1 MKTLSAAVIGLLWTT
16 SSLAAPA
23 APAADPDTRA
33 ATTLAQMTPA
43 ERTVLT
49 QGVMA
54 LPVLPPPGGMPA
66 GAIPG
71 AGFVAGLPRLGVP
84 ALTESDAS
92 LGVAYVFG
100 LRHDGATAL
109 PSGMAMASTW
119 NPDLIQAGGAMIA
132 SEASAKGFNVLLAGG
147 ADLMRDPRNGRAF
160 EYLGEDP
167 LLTGVLAGAA
177 ITGIQSAHVI
187 STAKHFAL
195 NDQETARHFVDV
207 KISDA
212 AARESDLLA
221 FEIAIER
228 GRPGSIMCAYNQ
240 VGGHYACDS
249 DYLLNQVLKRDW
261 GYKGFVMS
269 DWGAVPAVSAA
280 LDGLDQQSGAQLDPK
295 VFLAQPLAD
304 AAAADPKYAARLTDM
319 NRRILRSI
327 YAVGLDTNP
336 PARHAID
343 FAADGKVAQAV
354 AEEGIVLLRNQDG
367 ALPITAQAKRILV
380 VGGYADTGVISGGGS
395 SQVEGLGGP
404 AAIVPL
410 GGSGPFAGITGEA
423 YQRSNPLAAI
433 RALAPAAQVRFRDG
447 RYISDAVLATR
458 DADVVIVFATQGM
471 TEGLDVPD
479 LSLPRGQDALITA
492 LAAANPHTVVV
503 LETGGPVAMP
513 WLDNTAAVLEAWY
526 PGARGG
532 PAIANVLFGQVD
544 PSGRLPGTF
553 PSSVDQL
560 PRPELPG
567 AATVEPNFEGRGQGG
582 QALVADYDI
591 EGSDVGY
598 RWFARMGRPPLFPF
612 GFGLSYTTFDQG
624 DLRLAA
630 GKVITASF
638 TVADTGPRDGADV
651 AQLYLVDAA
660 GKAERRLVGF
670 QKVALKAGERRA
682 VSLTIDP
689 RLLADWTGA
698 GWTVRPGTYR
708 FALGASA
715 TDLGP
720 AVSVDVKGEKLKP

>member
-49 QGVMA
+49 HGVMA